1 MALENAGLGDQHGG
15 NGGNRMFD
23 LVIKDAEIYDGA
35 GNAAVRGD
43 LGVTNGRIAAIGGKL
58 GAAKE
63 TVKADGLALAP
74 GIIDGHTHYDA
85 QITWDPFVD
94 PSPALGVTTAV
105 MGNCGFTIAPCKPA
119 DRDLTMR
126 HLTHV
131 EGMSLDALRAG
142 IRWGFESFP
151 QYLDMLQAQGV
162 GPNVACFAGHSAIR
176 TFVMGAEATERTA
189 TDAEI
194 SQMAAQVREAM
205 AAGAVGFASSTAEA
219 HNGEGGTP
227 MPSRLADDR
236 ELRALVNAM
245 AESGNGVYMLTKGS
259 KTSIPYL
266 EELAVEARRPV
277 VIAAL
282 FHSNTNPTAAFTTL
296 DQVNAARS
304 RGHQLV
310 AQTSCCPLSMDFTF
324 KSPYLFESMQSWKP
338 AMAAH
343 GDEALKK
350 VYRDPSWR
358 DAVRRELEAAR
369 GRMVFNGE
377 WDKLF
382 VVETAKAEN
391 QAMEGAT
398 LAELA
403 KKAGKEPLDFIL
415 DFALSENLDT
425 SFVAQLLH
433 NDEKAVGKILA
444 DPNTHISLSDAG
456 AHLTFFCDAGFGLHL
471 MGHWSRDLG
480 VLDLPQAVHRL
491 TGQPAKLFGI
501 RNRGLLRE
509 GYAADLML
517 FDPKTVARGAK
528 RRAHDLPAGAA
539 RLTTSAVG
547 LQGVWINGTKVADQ
561 TGFCVDRTARPGEVL
576 RQFAA

>member
-1 MALENAGLGDQHGG
+1 
-15 NGGNRMFD
+15 MFD
-23 LVIKDAEIYDGA
+23 LVIKDAEIFDGSGA
-35 GNAAVRGD
+35 PSVRGD
-43 LGVTNGRIAAIGGKL
+43 VGVTGGTISAIGSKL

-94 PSPALGVTTAV
+94 PSPALGVTTAIL
-105 MGNCGFTIAPCKPA
+105 GNCGFTIAPCRPQ

-142 IRWGFESFP
+142 IRWEFESFP
-151 QYLDMLQAQGV
+151 QYLDMLTRLGV
-162 GPNVACFAGHSAIR
+162 GPNVACFSGHSSVR
-176 TFVMGAEATERTA
+176 TWVMGEEATERTA
-189 TDAEI
+189 TDDEI
-194 SQMAAQVREAM
+194 AKMVALVREGM
-205 AAGAVGFASSTAEA
+205 AAGAVGFATSTAEA

-236 ELRALVNAM
+236 ELRALVRAM
-245 AESGNGVYMLTKGS
+245 GDSGRGVYMLTKGS

-266 EELAVEARRPV
+266 EELAIEARRPV

-324 KSPYLFESMQSWKP
+324 KSPYLFESMESWKP

-343 GDEALKK
+343 GGEALKK

-358 DAVRRELEAAR
+358 AAVRREIEAAR
-369 GRMVFNGE
+369 GRLVFNGE

-382 VVETAKAEN
+382 IVEAARPEN
-391 QAMEGAT
+391 RKLEGAT
-398 LAELA
+398 LAQLA
-403 KKAGKEPLDFIL
+403 TAAGQEPLDFIL
-415 DFALSENLDT
+415 DFALSEDLDT
-425 SFVAQLLH
+425 QFVAQLLH

-491 TGQPAKLFGI
+491 TGQPAKLFGL
-501 RNRGLLRE
+501 NGRGLLRE

-517 FDPKTVARGAK
+517 FDPKTVARGPK
-528 RRAHDLPAGAA
+528 RRAHDLPSGAA

-547 LQGVWINGTKVADQ
+547 LHGVWINGTKTADEQ
-561 TGFCVDRTARPGEVL
+561 GFCIDRTARPGEVL
-576 RQFAA
+576 RSFAS

>member
-1 MALENAGLGDQHGG
+1 
-15 NGGNRMFD
+15 MFD
-23 LVIKDAEIYDGA
+23 LVIRDAEIFDGSGA
-35 GNAAVRGD
+35 KPVQGD
-43 LGVTNGRIAAIGGKL
+43 LGVRNGRIAAIGHKL
-58 GAAKE
+58 GAARE

-94 PSPALGVTTAV
+94 PSPALGVTTAIL
-105 MGNCGFTIAPCKPA
+105 GNCGFTIAPCKPA

-142 IRWGFESFP
+142 IRWEFESFP
-151 QYLDMLQAQGV
+151 QYLDMLEKNGV

-176 TFVMGAEATERTA
+176 TFVMGADATERVA
-189 TDAEI
+189 TDDEVAK
-194 SQMAAQVREAM
+194 MTGLVREAM
-205 AAGAVGFASSTAEA
+205 AAGAVGFASSTSEA

-236 ELRALVNAM
+236 ELRALVKAM
-245 AESGNGVYMLTKGS
+245 GQSGTGVYMLTKGR
-259 KTSIPYL
+259 TTTIPYL
-266 EELAVEARRPV
+266 EELAAEANRPV

-282 FHSNTNPTAAFTTL
+282 FHSNTNPTAAFATL
-296 DQVNAARS
+296 DQVNEARA
-304 RGHQLV
+304 RGRTLV

-324 KSPYLFESMQSWKP
+324 KSPYLFESMQAWKP

-343 GDEALKK
+343 DPADLAKI
-350 VYRDPSWR
+350 YRDPAWR
-358 DAVRRELEAAR
+358 ASVQEELSAKR
-369 GRMVFNGE
+369 GRLLFNGE

-382 VVETAKAEN
+382 VVETARPEN
-391 QAMEGAT
+391 RAMEGAT

-403 KKAGKEPLDFIL
+403 KKAGKDPFDFIL

-425 SFVAQLLH
+425 MFVAQLLH
-433 NDEKAVGKILA
+433 NDDKAVGRILA

-480 VLDLPQAVHRL
+480 VLDLAQAVHRL
-491 TGQPAKLFGI
+491 TGQPARLFGI
-501 RNRGLLRE
+501 QGRGLLRE

-517 FDPKTVARGAK
+517 FDPRTVARGPK

-539 RLTTSAVG
+539 RLTGSAIG
-547 LQGVWINGTKVADQ
+547 LHGVWINGTRAADAK
-561 TGFCVDRTARPGEVL
+561 GFCADPKARPGEVL
-576 RQFAA
+576 RKFAA

>member
-1 MALENAGLGDQHGG
+1 
-15 NGGNRMFD
+15 
-23 LVIKDAEIYDGA
+23 
-35 GNAAVRGD
+35 
-43 LGVTNGRIAAIGGKL
+43 
-58 GAAKE
+58 
-63 TVKADGLALAP
+63 VKADGLALAP

-142 IRWGFESFP
+142 INWGFESFP
-151 QYLDMLQAQGV
+151 QYLDMLEMQGV

-176 TFVMGAEATERTA
+176 TFVMGADATERVA
-189 TDAEI
+189 SDDEVAA
-194 SQMAAQVREAM
+194 MARLVRESM
-205 AAGAVGFASSTAEA
+205 AAGAVGFATSTSEA

-236 ELRALVNAM
+236 ELRTLVRAM
-245 AESGNGVYMLTKGS
+245 GESGHGVYMLTKGR
-259 KTSIPYL
+259 TTTIPYL
-266 EELAVEARRPV
+266 EELAVEAKRPV

-282 FHSNTNPTAAFTTL
+282 FHSNTNPAAAFTTL
-296 DQVNAARS
+296 DQVNAARA

-324 KSPYLFESMQSWKP
+324 RSPYLFESMQSWKP

-343 GDEALKK
+343 DPEGLKK
-350 VYRDPSWR
+350 VYRDPAWR
-358 DAVRRELEAAR
+358 AAVRNELSGSR
-369 GRMVFNGE
+369 GRLLFNSE

-382 VVETAKAEN
+382 VVEAAKAEN
-391 QAMEGAT
+391 RGLEGAT

-403 KKAGKEPLDFIL
+403 QKANKDPLDYIL

-425 SFVAQLLH
+425 TFVAQLLH
-433 NDEKAVGKILA
+433 NDDKAVGRILA

-491 TGQPAKLFGI
+491 TGQPAQLFGLK
-501 RNRGLLRE
+501 NRGLLRE

-517 FDPKTVARGAK
+517 FDPATVARGPK

-539 RLTTSAVG
+539 RLTASAVG
-547 LQGVWINGTKVADQ
+547 LHGVWINGTRVTDDQ
-561 TGFCVDRTARPGEVL
+561 GSCADRTARPGEVI
-576 RQFAA
+576 RSFSA

>member
-1 MALENAGLGDQHGG
+1 
-15 NGGNRMFD
+15 MFD
-23 LVIKDAEIYDGA
+23 LVIRDAEIFDGSGA
-35 GNAAVRGD
+35 KPVHGD
-43 LGVTNGRIAAIGGKL
+43 LGVTGGRIAAIGPGL

-105 MGNCGFTIAPCKPA
+105 LGNCGFTIAPCKPK

-151 QYLDMLQAQGV
+151 QYLDMLQKQGV

-176 TFVMGAEATERTA
+176 TFVMGEDATQRTA
-189 TDAEI
+189 TDDEI
-194 SQMAAQVREAM
+194 AQMATIVREAM

-227 MPSRLADDR
+227 MPSRLADDK
-236 ELRALVNAM
+236 ELRALVRAM
-245 AESGNGVYMLTKGS
+245 GESGRGLYMLTKGS

-266 EELAVEARRPV
+266 EEIAVEARRPV
-277 VIAAL
+277 LIAAL
-282 FHSNTNPTAAFTTL
+282 FHSNTNPTAAFTWL
-296 DQVNAARS
+296 QQVNEARS
-304 RGHQLV
+304 RGHQLI

-324 KSPYLFESMQSWKP
+324 KSPYLFESMQAWKP

-343 GDEALKK
+343 DPAALTKI
-350 VYRDPSWR
+350 YRDPDWR
-358 DAVRRELEAAR
+358 ASVRRELEKRR
-369 GRMVFNGE
+369 GRLLFNSE
-377 WDKLF
+377 WQKLF
-382 VVETAKAEN
+382 VVETAKDEN
-391 QAMEGAT
+391 RKLEGAT
-398 LAELA
+398 LADVA
-403 KKAGKEPLDFIL
+403 RQAGKDPLDCIL
-415 DFALSENLDT
+415 DLALSENLDT
-425 SFVAQLLH
+425 LFVAQLLH
-433 NDEKAVGKILA
+433 NDDTEVGKILA

-471 MGHWSRDLG
+471 LGHWSRDLG

-501 RNRGLLRE
+501 QDRGLLKE
-509 GYAADLML
+509 GHAADLML
-517 FDPKTVARGAK
+517 FDPATVARGPK

-539 RLTTSAVG
+539 RLTASG
-547 LQGVWINGTKVADQ
+547 LGLHGVWINGAQVTDAKGFRADPQ
-561 TGFCVDRTARPGEVL
+561 SRPGEVL
-576 RQFAA
+576 RSFAA

>member
-1 MALENAGLGDQHGG
+1 
-15 NGGNRMFD
+15 MFD
-23 LVIKDAEIYDGA
+23 LVIRDAEIFDGSGA
-35 GNAAVRGD
+35 KPVHGD
-43 LGVTNGRIAAIGGKL
+43 LGVSGGKIAAIGSKL

-94 PSPALGVTTAV
+94 PSPALGVTTTV
-105 MGNCGFTIAPCKPA
+105 LGNCGFTIAPCKPA

-151 QYLDMLQAQGV
+151 QYLDMLEKQGV
-162 GPNVACFAGHSAIR
+162 GPNVACYAGHSAIR
-176 TFVMGAEATERTA
+176 TFVMGEDATERA
-189 TDAEI
+189 ASDDEI
-194 SQMAAQVREAM
+194 AAMVAQVREAM

-236 ELRALVNAM
+236 ELRALVRAM
-245 AESGNGVYMLTKGS
+245 GESGHGLYMLTKGA

-266 EELAVEARRPV
+266 EEIAAEAKRPV
-277 VIAAL
+277 LIAAI
-282 FHSNTNPTAAFTTL
+282 FHSNTNPTAAFTAL
-296 DQVNAARS
+296 KQINEARS
-304 RGHQLV
+304 RGHQLI

-324 KSPYLFESMQSWKP
+324 KSPYLFESMVAWKP

-343 GDEALKK
+343 DEAELRRI
-350 VYRDPSWR
+350 YSDPSWR
-358 DAVRRELEAAR
+358 AAVKQELAERR
-369 GRMVFNGE
+369 GRLVFNSE
-377 WDKLF
+377 WNKLF

-391 QAMEGAT
+391 RTLEGAT
-398 LAELA
+398 LADLA
-403 KKAGKEPLDFIL
+403 NRAGKDPLDCIL
-415 DFALSENLDT
+415 DFALSEDLGT
-425 SFVAQLLH
+425 LFVAQLLH
-433 NDEKAVGKILA
+433 NDDKEVGKILA
-444 DPNTHISLSDAG
+444 DPGTHISLSDAG

-471 MGHWSRDLG
+471 LGHWSRDLG
-480 VLDLPQAVHRL
+480 VLDIAQAVHRL
-491 TGQPAKLFGI
+491 SGQPAKLFGI
-501 RNRGLLRE
+501 QGRGLLKE

-517 FDPKTVARGAK
+517 FDPATVARGPK

-539 RLTTSAVG
+539 RLTGSAVG
-547 LQGVWINGTKVADQ
+547 LHGVWINGAHVTDAQ
-561 TGFCVDRTARPGEVL
+561 GFCADPKSRPGEVL
-576 RQFAA
+576 RSFAA

>member
-1 MALENAGLGDQHGG
+1 
-15 NGGNRMFD
+15 MFD
-23 LVIKDAEIYDGA
+23 LVIKNAEIFDGS
-35 GNAAVRGD
+35 GTKSVHGD
-43 LGVTNGRIAAIGGKL
+43 VGVTGSKVSAVGAKL

-63 TVKADGLALAP
+63 TLDAQGLALAP

-94 PSPALGVTTAV
+94 PSPALGVTTAIL
-105 MGNCGFTIAPCKPA
+105 GNCGFTIAPCRPA

-142 IRWGFESFP
+142 IRWEFESFP
-151 QYLDMLQAQGV
+151 QYLDMLTRLGV
-162 GPNVACFAGHSAIR
+162 GPNVACFSGHSSVR
-176 TFVMGAEATERTA
+176 TWVMGEEATERTA
-189 TDAEI
+189 TGDEI
-194 SQMAAQVREAM
+194 AKMANLVREAM
-205 AAGAVGFASSTAEA
+205 AAGAIGFASSTAEA

-227 MPSRLADDR
+227 MPSRLADDT
-236 ELRALVNAM
+236 ELRTLVKAM
-245 AESGNGVYMLTKGS
+245 GESGRGVYMLTRGA

-266 EELAVEARRPV
+266 EGLAAEARRPV

-282 FHSNTNPTAAFTTL
+282 FHSNTNPDAAFTTL
-296 DQVNAARS
+296 DQVNEARA

-324 KSPYLFESMQSWKP
+324 KSPYLFESMKSWKP

-343 GDEALKK
+343 GDAELRK
-350 VYRDPSWR
+350 VYRDPTWR
-358 DAVRRELEAAR
+358 AAVKQELAASR
-369 GRMVFNGE
+369 GRLVFNGE

-382 VVETAKAEN
+382 VVEVARQEN
-391 QAMEGAT
+391 QAMEGVPLAT
-398 LAELA
+398 LAKQA
-403 KKAGKEPLDFIL
+403 NKDPLDFIL
-415 DFALSENLDT
+415 DFALSEDLDT
-425 SFVAQLLH
+425 AFVAQLLH
-433 NDEKAVGKILA
+433 NDEKAVGRILA

-480 VLDLPQAVHRL
+480 VLDLAQAVHRL

-501 RNRGLLRE
+501 QGRGLVRE

-517 FDPKTVARGAK
+517 FDPTTVARGPK
-528 RRAHDLPAGAA
+528 RRAHDLPSGAA

-547 LQGVWINGTKVADQ
+547 LQGVWINGLQVADQ
-561 TGFCVDRTARPGEVL
+561 KGFCVDPKARPGEVL
-576 RQFAA
+576 RSFAA

>member
-1 MALENAGLGDQHGG
+1 
-15 NGGNRMFD
+15 MFD
-23 LVIKDAEIYDGA
+23 LVIRDAQIFDGSGA
-35 GNAAVRGD
+35 QPVHGD
-43 LGVTNGRIAAIGGKL
+43 VGVTDGKIAVIGRKL
-58 GAAKE
+58 GAAKD

-105 MGNCGFTIAPCKPA
+105 LGNCGFTIAPCKPQ

-131 EGMSLDALRAG
+131 EGMSLEALRAG
-142 IRWGFESFP
+142 VRWGFESFP
-151 QYLDMLQAQGV
+151 QYLDMLQQQGV
-162 GPNVACFAGHSAIR
+162 GPNIACFAGHSAIR
-176 TFVMGAEATERTA
+176 TFVMGEEATERAA
-189 TDAEI
+189 TDEEI
-194 SQMAAQVREAM
+194 ARMAMLVREAM

-227 MPSRLADDR
+227 MPSRLADDK
-236 ELRALVNAM
+236 ELRALVRAM
-245 AESGNGVYMLTKGS
+245 AEGGSGVYMLTKGS

-266 EELAVEARRPV
+266 EEIAVEAGRPV

-282 FHSNTNPTAAFTTL
+282 FHSNTNPAAAFTWL
-296 DQVNAARS
+296 QQVNEARA

-324 KSPYLFESMQSWKP
+324 KSPYLFESMESWKP

-343 GDEALKK
+343 DDEALKA
-350 VYRDPSWR
+350 VYRDPAWR
-358 DAVRRELEAAR
+358 AAVRKELEARR
-369 GRMVFNGE
+369 GRLVFNGE

-382 VVETAKAEN
+382 LVEAAKHEN
-391 QAMEGAT
+391 SKLEGAT

-403 KKAGKEPLDFIL
+403 RKTNKDPLDCIL
-415 DFALSENLDT
+415 DFALEEDLDT
-425 SFVAQLLH
+425 MFVAQLLH
-433 NDEKAVGKILA
+433 NDDQAVGKILA
-444 DPNTHISLSDAG
+444 DPGTHISLSDAG

-471 MGHWSRDLG
+471 LGHWSRDLG

-517 FDPKTVARGAK
+517 FDPKTVARGPK
-528 RRAHDLPAGAA
+528 RRAHDLPSGAA
-539 RLTTSAVG
+539 RLTASAVG
-547 LQGVWINGTKVADQ
+547 LHGVWVNGMRVADHK
-561 TGFCVDRTARPGEVL
+561 GFCADPASRPGEVL
-576 RQFAA
+576 RSFAN

>member
-1 MALENAGLGDQHGG
+1 
-15 NGGNRMFD
+15 MFD
-23 LVIKDAEIYDGA
+23 LVIKDAEIFDGA
-35 GNAAVRGD
+35 GSAPGHGD
-43 LGVTNGRIAAIGGKL
+43 VGVTAGRIAAVGGKL

-94 PSPALGVTTAV
+94 PSPALGVTTAIL
-105 MGNCGFTIAPCKPA
+105 GNCGFTIAPCKPA

-142 IRWGFESFP
+142 IRWEFESFP
-151 QYLDMLQAQGV
+151 QYLDMLQRLGV
-162 GPNVACFAGHSAIR
+162 GPNVACFSGHSSVR
-176 TFVMGAEATERTA
+176 TWVMGEEATERTA
-189 TDAEI
+189 TDDEI
-194 SQMAAQVREAM
+194 ARMVALVREGM

-236 ELRALVNAM
+236 ELRALVRAM
-245 AESGNGVYMLTKGS
+245 GDSGRGVYMLTKGT

-296 DQVNAARS
+296 DQVNAARG
-304 RGHQLV
+304 RGRQLV

-324 KSPYLFESMQSWKP
+324 KSPYLFESMESWKP

-350 VYRDPSWR
+350 IYRDPSWR
-358 DAVRRELEAAR
+358 AAVKREIEAAR
-369 GRMVFNGE
+369 GRLVFNGE

-382 VVETAKAEN
+382 IVETAKPEN
-391 QAMEGAT
+391 RKLEGAT
-398 LAELA
+398 LAQLA
-403 KKAGKEPLDFIL
+403 AAAGKEPLDFIL
-415 DFALSENLDT
+415 DFALSEDLDT
-425 SFVAQLLH
+425 QFVAQLLH

-491 TGQPAKLFGI
+491 TGQPARLFGLKG
-501 RNRGLLRE
+501 RGLLRE

-517 FDPKTVARGAK
+517 FDPATVARGPK
-528 RRAHDLPAGAA
+528 RRAHDLPSGAA

-547 LQGVWINGTKVADQ
+547 LHGVWINGTKTADE
-561 TGFCVDRTARPGEVL
+561 TGFCIDRTARPGEVL
-576 RQFAA
+576 RSFAA

>member
-1 MALENAGLGDQHGG
+1 
-15 NGGNRMFD
+15 MFD
-23 LVIKDAEIYDGA
+23 LVIKDAEIFDGA
-35 GNAAVRGD
+35 GSAPVRGD
-43 LGVTNGRIAAIGGKL
+43 LGVTAGKITAVGGKL

-63 TVKADGLALAP
+63 TLDARGLALAP

-94 PSPALGVTTAV
+94 PSPALGVTTAIL
-105 MGNCGFTIAPCKPA
+105 GNCGFTIAPCKPQ

-142 IRWGFESFP
+142 IRWEFESFP
-151 QYLDMLQAQGV
+151 QYLDMLTRLGV
-162 GPNVACFAGHSAIR
+162 GPNVACFSGHSSVR
-176 TFVMGAEATERTA
+176 TWVMGEEATERAA
-189 TDAEI
+189 TDDEVAK
-194 SQMAAQVREAM
+194 MVTLVREAM

-236 ELRALVNAM
+236 ELRALVRAM
-245 AESGNGVYMLTKGS
+245 GDSGRGVYMLTKGS

-266 EELAVEARRPV
+266 EELAIEARRPV

-296 DQVNAARS
+296 DQVNAARA

-324 KSPYLFESMQSWKP
+324 KSPYLFESMESWKP

-343 GDEALKK
+343 DPAGLEK
-350 VYRDPSWR
+350 VYRDPAWR
-358 DAVRRELEAAR
+358 AAVRGELAAKH
-369 GRMVFNGE
+369 GRLLFNGE

-382 VVETAKAEN
+382 IVETAKPEN
-391 QAMEGAT
+391 QKMEGAPLSA
-398 LAELA
+398 LAQES
-403 KKAGKEPLDFIL
+403 GKDPLDFIL
-415 DFALSENLDT
+415 DFALSEKLDT
-425 SFVAQLLH
+425 TFVAQLLH
-433 NDEKAVGKILA
+433 NDEKAVGRILA

-491 TGQPAKLFGI
+491 TGQPAKLFGL
-501 RNRGLLRE
+501 NGRGLLRE

-517 FDPKTVARGAK
+517 FDPATVARGPK
-528 RRAHDLPAGAA
+528 RRAHDLPSGAA

-547 LQGVWINGTKVADQ
+547 LHGVWINGTKTADE
-561 TGFCVDRTARPGEVL
+561 TGFCIDRTARPGEVL
-576 RQFAA
+576 RSFAA

>member
-1 MALENAGLGDQHGG
+1 
-15 NGGNRMFD
+15 MFD
-23 LVIKDAEIYDGA
+23 LVIKDAEIFDGSGRA
-35 GNAAVRGD
+35 SVRGD
-43 LGVTNGRIAAIGGKL
+43 VGVTAGKIAAVGGAL

-105 MGNCGFTIAPCKPA
+105 LGNCGFTIAPCRPA

-131 EGMSLDALRAG
+131 EGMSLEALRAG
-142 IRWGFESFP
+142 IRWEFESFP
-151 QYLDMLQAQGV
+151 QYLDMLERLGV
-162 GPNVACFAGHSAIR
+162 GPNVACFSGHSSVR
-176 TFVMGAEATERTA
+176 TWVMGEEATQRAA
-189 TDAEI
+189 TDDEI
-194 SQMAAQVREAM
+194 GKMAALVREAM

-227 MPSRLADDR
+227 MPSRLADDK
-236 ELRALVNAM
+236 ELRALVRAM
-245 AESGNGVYMLTKGS
+245 GESGSGVYMLTKGS

-266 EELAVEARRPV
+266 EEIAAESKRPV

-282 FHSNTNPTAAFTTL
+282 FYSNTNPGAAFIWL
-296 DQVNAARS
+296 QQVNEARA
-304 RGHQLV
+304 RGHKLV

-324 KSPYLFESMQSWKP
+324 KSPYLFESMQAWKP

-343 GDEALKK
+343 GVEELKK
-350 VYRDPSWR
+350 IYRDPAWR
-358 DAVRRELEAAR
+358 AAVKTELAERR
-369 GRMVFNGE
+369 GRLLFNSE

-382 VVETAKAEN
+382 VVETAKPEN
-391 QAMEGAT
+391 RSMEGAT
-398 LAELA
+398 LGALA
-403 KKAGKEPLDFIL
+403 TQAGKDPLDYIL
-415 DFALSENLDT
+415 DFALSEELDT
-425 SFVAQLLH
+425 MFVAQLLH
-433 NDEKAVGKILA
+433 NNDKEVGKILA

-480 VLDLPQAVHRL
+480 VLDLPHAVHRL

-501 RNRGLLRE
+501 QNRGLVRE

-517 FDPKTVARGAK
+517 FDPATVARGPK
-528 RRAHDLPAGAA
+528 KRAHDLPAGAA
-539 RLTTSAVG
+539 RLTASAVG
-547 LQGVWINGTKVADQ
+547 LHGVWINGAQVTDTK
-561 TGFCVDRTARPGEVL
+561 GFCADPKSRPGQVL
-576 RQFAA
+576 RRFTA

>member
-1 MALENAGLGDQHGG
+1 
-15 NGGNRMFD
+15 MFD
-23 LVIKDAEIYDGA
+23 LVIKDAEIFDGA
-35 GNAAVRGD
+35 GSAPVRGD
-43 LGVTNGRIAAIGGKL
+43 LGVTAGKITAVGGKL
-58 GAAKE
+58 GTAKE
-63 TVKADGLALAP
+63 TLNARGLALAP

-94 PSPALGVTTAV
+94 PSPALGVTTAIL
-105 MGNCGFTIAPCKPA
+105 GNCGFTIAPCKPA

-142 IRWGFESFP
+142 IRWEFESFP
-151 QYLDMLQAQGV
+151 QYLDMLQRLGV
-162 GPNVACFAGHSAIR
+162 GPNVACFSGHSSVR
-176 TFVMGAEATERTA
+176 TWVMGEEATERTA
-189 TDAEI
+189 TDDEI
-194 SQMAAQVREAM
+194 ARMVALVREGM

-236 ELRALVNAM
+236 ELRALVRAM
-245 AESGNGVYMLTKGS
+245 GDSGRGVYMLTKGS

-296 DQVNAARS
+296 DQVNAARG
-304 RGHQLV
+304 RGRQLV

-324 KSPYLFESMQSWKP
+324 KSPYLFESMESWKP

-350 VYRDPSWR
+350 IYRDPSWR
-358 DAVRRELEAAR
+358 AAVKREIEAAR
-369 GRMVFNGE
+369 GRLVFNGE

-382 VVETAKAEN
+382 IVETAKPEN
-391 QAMEGAT
+391 RKLEGAT
-398 LAELA
+398 LAQLA
-403 KKAGKEPLDFIL
+403 TAAGKEPLDFIL
-415 DFALSENLDT
+415 DFALSEDLDT
-425 SFVAQLLH
+425 QFVAQLLH

-491 TGQPAKLFGI
+491 TGQPARLFGLKG
-501 RNRGLLRE
+501 RGLLRE

-517 FDPKTVARGAK
+517 FDPATVARGPK
-528 RRAHDLPAGAA
+528 RRAHDLPSGAA
-539 RLTTSAVG
+539 RLTTSAIG
-547 LQGVWINGTKVADQ
+547 LHGVWINGVKAADEK
-561 TGFCVDRTARPGEVL
+561 GFCADPASRPGNVL
-576 RQFAA
+576 RSFAS

>member
-1 MALENAGLGDQHGG
+1 
-15 NGGNRMFD
+15 MFD
-23 LVIKDAEIYDGA
+23 LVIKNAEIFDGT
-35 GNAAVRGD
+35 GGRPVHGD
-43 LGVTNGRIAAIGGKL
+43 LGVTDGRIASIGQKL

-63 TVKADGLALAP
+63 TVDADGRALAP

-94 PSPALGVTTAV
+94 PSPTLGVTTAV
-105 MGNCGFTIAPCKPA
+105 LGNCGFTIAPCRPA

-142 IRWGFESFP
+142 INWGFESFP
-151 QYLDMLQAQGV
+151 QYLDMLEKQGV

-176 TFVMGAEATERTA
+176 TYVMGAEATERAA
-189 TDAEI
+189 TDEEI
-194 SQMAAQVREAM
+194 AKMAALVREAM

-227 MPSRLADDR
+227 MPSRLADDK
-236 ELRALVNAM
+236 ELRTLVRAM
-245 AESGNGVYMLTKGS
+245 GESGAGVYMLTKGS

-266 EELAVEARRPV
+266 EEIAVEARRPV

-282 FHSNTNPTAAFTTL
+282 FHSNTNPTAAFTWLT
-296 DQVNAARS
+296 QVNEARA

-324 KSPYLFESMQSWKP
+324 KSPYLFESMQAWKP

-343 GDEALKK
+343 GVAALKR
-350 VYRDPSWR
+350 VYADPAWR
-358 DAVRRELEAAR
+358 ASVKKELDERR
-369 GRMVFNGE
+369 GRLVFNSE

-391 QAMEGAT
+391 RPMEGAT

-403 KKAGKEPLDFIL
+403 GKAGKDPFDFIL

-425 SFVAQLLH
+425 MFVAQLLH
-433 NDEKAVGKILA
+433 NDDKAVGRILA

-517 FDPKTVARGAK
+517 FDPETVARGPK
-528 RRAHDLPAGAA
+528 RRAHDLPSGAA
-539 RLTTSAVG
+539 RLTGSAIG
-547 LQGVWINGTKVADQ
+547 LHGVWVNGTRVTDEK
-561 TGFCVDRTARPGEVL
+561 GFCADRASRPGEVL
-576 RQFAA
+576 RSFAA

>member
-1 MALENAGLGDQHGG
+1 
-15 NGGNRMFD
+15 MFD
-23 LVIKDAEIYDGA
+23 LVIKNAEIFDGSGA
-35 GNAAVRGD
+35 QPVHGD
-43 LGVTNGRIAAIGGKL
+43 LGVANGKIAEIGPKL

-63 TVKADGLALAP
+63 TVQADGLALAP

-105 MGNCGFTIAPCKPA
+105 LGNCGFTIAPCRPA

-131 EGMSLDALRAG
+131 EGMSIDALRAG
-142 IRWGFESFP
+142 INWGFESFP
-151 QYLDMLQAQGV
+151 QYLDMLEKQGV
-162 GPNVACFAGHSAIR
+162 GPNVACFSGHSAIR
-176 TFVMGAEATERTA
+176 TFVMGEDATERTA
-189 TDAEI
+189 TNEEI
-194 SQMAAQVREAM
+194 AKMATLVRESM

-227 MPSRLADDR
+227 MPSRLADDK
-236 ELRALVNAM
+236 ELRTLVKAM
-245 AESGNGVYMLTKGS
+245 GESGNGVYMLTKGS

-266 EELAVEARRPV
+266 EEIAAEAGRPV

-296 DQVNAARS
+296 GQVNDARA
-304 RGHQLV
+304 RGRQLV

-324 KSPYLFESMQSWKP
+324 KSPYLFESMQAWKP

-343 GDEALKK
+343 DGAELRRIYGDPA
-350 VYRDPSWR
+350 WR
-358 DAVRRELEAAR
+358 ASVKRELDERR
-369 GRMVFNGE
+369 GRLVFNGE

-382 VVETAKAEN
+382 VVEAARPEN
-391 QAMEGAT
+391 RALEGVT

-403 KKAGKEPLDFIL
+403 KKAGKEPLDCIL
-415 DFALSENLDT
+415 DFALSEDLDT
-425 SFVAQLLH
+425 MFVAQLLH
-433 NDEKAVGKILA
+433 NDDKEVAKILA

-501 RNRGLLRE
+501 QNRGLLRE
-509 GYAADLML
+509 NYAADLML
-517 FDPKTVARGAK
+517 FDPRTVARGPK
-528 RRAHDLPAGAA
+528 RRAHDLPSGAA
-539 RLTTSAVG
+539 RLTAGAIG
-547 LQGVWINGTKVADQ
+547 LNGVWINGARVANEK
-561 TGFCVDRTARPGEVL
+561 GFCADPKSRPGEVL
-576 RQFAA
+576 RHFFS